1 MTESPDGPPERR
13 GGLLPWI
20 AAERAVRAVLLVL
33 VGAVLVTHTNT
44 DYGRDI
50 SRLAQHLG
58 FDPASNG
65 IRRLSGAA
73 ERLSPAKIRFY
84 GVVAIAYGLLEAV
97 ESYGLF
103 RRRRWA
109 EYLTVVATVLL
120 FVPEIDE
127 LVKKPSLLKVGAIS
141 STSSSSSIWR
151 SAYGAPAAARSRR
164 RTPTPIRSPTA
175 PGGLTRTAARAGSYM
190 SSSG

>member
-1 MTESPDGPPERR
+1 MTENPDGPPERGDR
-13 GGLLPWI
+13 LLPWI
-20 AAERAVRAVLLVL
+20 AAERAVRAVLLLL
-33 VGAVLVTHTNT
+33 VGVVLVTHTNT

-127 LVKKPSLLKVGAIS
+127 LVKKPSLLKVGAILVNL
-141 STSSSSSIWR
+141 TIVIYLAVR
-151 SAYGAPAAARSRR
+151 LR
-164 RTPTPIRSPTA
+164 RTR
-175 PGGLTRTAARAGSYM
+175 GGQASE
-190 SSSG
+190 SGPDADQEPQANPVA

>member
-1 MTESPDGPPERR
+1 MTENPDGSAERGAR
-13 GGLLPWI
+13 LLPWI
-20 AAERAVRAVLLVL
+20 AAERAVRGVLLLL
-33 VGAVLVTHTNT
+33 VGLVLVTHTNT

-73 ERLSPAKIRFY
+73 ERLTPAKIRFY
-84 GVVAIAYGLLEAV
+84 GVVAIAYGLLEGV

-103 RRRRWA
+103 HRRRWA

-127 LVKKPSLLKVGAIS
+127 LVKKPSLLKVGAILVNLVIVIYL
-141 STSSSSSIWR
+141 TVR
-151 SAYGAPAAARSRR
+151 LR
-164 RTPTPIRSPTA
+164 RTRGGRASEPAPDADPEAQPSPGA
-175 PGGLTRTAARAGSYM
+175 
-190 SSSG
+190 